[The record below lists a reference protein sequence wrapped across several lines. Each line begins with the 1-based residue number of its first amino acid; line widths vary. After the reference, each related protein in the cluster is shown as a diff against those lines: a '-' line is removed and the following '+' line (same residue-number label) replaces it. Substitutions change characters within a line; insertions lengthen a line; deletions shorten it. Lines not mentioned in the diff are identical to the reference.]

1 VEIKNISP
9 SRVNRPDEGALT
21 LQLLHLDRAPAPPL
35 RQLGLDPL
43 QVLLVSSDP
52 SRRVMRPMR
61 SEQLITVLALQER
74 LNEPGHDVGH
84 SLSGLPRHLLAAG
97 AVAAED
103 AQPAAPVVF
112 FISQVRQR
120 LVGVEDRATRQ
131 LDPVD
136 DRSAGQLPRTPE
148 EDVVGPAAVDDL
160 DPLGVAVVGIA
171 VRPERH
177 GEDPDLVHVE
187 LDSPPVG
194 RGSGEGDGPAGVT
207 VHRWSPPGIAC
218 CEP

>member
-1 VEIKNISP
+1 MCPV
-9 SRVNRPDEGALT
+9 
-21 LQLLHLDRAPAPPL
+21 
-35 RQLGLDPL
+35 
-43 QVLLVSSDP
+43 
-52 SRRVMRPMR
+52 R
-61 SEQLITVLALQER
+61 SEQLITVFALQKR

-84 SLSGLPRHLLAAG
+84 SLFGLPRHLLAAG
-97 AVAAED
+97 VVAAED

-160 DPLGVAVVGIA
+160 DALGVAVVGIA
-171 VRPERH
+171 VDPNATVKIPTWSTSNSTRPQSVAVAVKVMAR
-177 GEDPDLVHVE
+177 
-187 LDSPPVG
+187 
-194 RGSGEGDGPAGVT
+194 RA
-207 VHRWSPPGIAC
+207 
-218 CEP
+218 